1 MKVQKIKNPF
11 VFWLPAGTCCKNL
24 AILISISN
32 VVNEAYFFDKNH
44 LNVTKSYF
52 SSSKMPKSLLRY

>member
-11 VFWLPAGTCCKNL
+11 VFRLPAGTCCKNL

-32 VVNEAYFFDKNH
+32 VVNEAHFFDKI
-44 LNVTKSYF
+44 V
-52 SSSKMPKSLLRY
+52 